1 MRRAPSVRK
10 SCSSDAA
17 DSADARSRRRRLPVS
32 CRSAARRRR
41 VLLGAAALA
50 LGILTSVVSAS
61 ATETIA
67 KTSETHSTATFTRAA
82 DGTITAEVAFSSS
95 NPHCLPAYRFQ
106 RSKGRRVGEPKVAF
120 GFLLAFGGPSS
131 GRPFGADGYANP
143 PSDLEVA
150 PASPPNRSPYVF
162 RVVLPGDANVYR
174 QLVFGGPRYP
184 ATVSQA
190 TGVVA
195 VYYAVG
201 TNGNDV
207 FKARRLYRQG
217 GHLVRL
223 TCTAGARTGAVNK
236 LFVL

>member
-1 MRRAPSVRK
+1 MRRAPSARK
-10 SCSSDAA
+10 SRSSGAA
-17 DSADARSRRRRLPVS
+17 G
-32 CRSAARRRR
+32 SAARRRR

-50 LGILTSVVSAS
+50 LGILTSAVSAS

-67 KTSETHSTATFTRAA
+67 KTSQTHSTATFTRAA
-82 DGTITAEVAFSSS
+82 DGTITAEAAFSSS

-106 RSKGRRVGEPKVAF
+106 RSKGRRAGEPKVAF

-131 GRPFGADGYANP
+131 GRPFGADGYADP
-143 PSDLEVA
+143 PSGFEVM
-150 PASPPNRSPYVF
+150 PASPPKRSPYVF
-162 RVVLPGDANVYR
+162 QVVLPGDATVNR
-174 QLVFGGPRYP
+174 QLAPGGPRYP

-223 TCTAGARTGAVNK
+223 TCTAGARTGALNK